1 MLYKNLNPILNS
13 DIIEKAGFVFD
24 GYYYV
29 NPQCPV
35 KLNKVESGYAVTFID
50 PAGPQINET
59 INNYCELISLMTQSL
74 QMVIEKE
81 LQGKTFTDAKEQL
94 SFIGTVVKNYLK
106 FDKSLNFI
114 VMNSPAGLQIR
125 PNNEY
130 TYTVVSGDIRNFKVN
145 YEIVHTAAT
154 DESDA
159 LSKHTIEIEVSA
171 QCISWP
177 FLMDCITDSHEGFNK
192 ESDKLTITSVT
203 LINEDKEIPFFGM
216 GIPTI
221 HKRAEG

>member
-13 DIIEKAGFVFD
+13 DIIEKAGFTFD

-29 NPQCPV
+29 NPKCPV
-35 KLNKVESGYAVTFID
+35 RLNKVESGYAVSFID
-50 PAGPQINET
+50 PAAPQINDS
-59 INNYCELISLMTQSL
+59 INNYCELISLMTQTL

-81 LQGKTFTDAKEQL
+81 LEGKNFTDAKEQL

-114 VMNSPAGLQIR
+114 VVNSPAGLQIR

-130 TYTVVSGDIRNFKVN
+130 TYTIVSGDIRKFKVN
-145 YEIVHTAAT
+145 YKISHTAAIDET
-154 DESDA
+154 DAVEEN
-159 LSKHTIEIEVSA
+159 TIDLEVSA

-177 FLMDCITDSHEGFNK
+177 FLMDCISESHEGFNK
-192 ESDKLTITSVT
+192 ETDKLTIVSVT

-221 HKRAEG
+221 HKKA

>member
-13 DIIEKAGFVFD
+13 DIIEKAGFAFD

-35 KLNKVESGYAVTFID
+35 KLNKVESGYAITFID

-59 INNYCELISLMTQSL
+59 INSYCDLISLMTQSL

-81 LQGKTFTDAKEQL
+81 LQGKEFADAKDQL

-114 VMNSPAGLQIR
+114 VMRTPAGLQIS

-130 TYTVVSGDIRNFKVN
+130 TFTIASGDIRKFRVN
-145 YEIVHTAAT
+145 YNIAHTT
-154 DESDA
+154 IDETDA
-159 LSKHTIEIEVSA
+159 LSNHSMEIEVSA

-177 FLMDCITDSHEGFNK
+177 FLMDCISESHEGFNK
-192 ESDKLTITSVT
+192 ESDKLTIVSVT

-221 HKRAEG
+221 HRNSEG

>member
-13 DIIEKAGFVFD
+13 DIIEKAGFAFD

-35 KLNKVESGYAVTFID
+35 KLNKVESGYAITFID

-59 INNYCELISLMTQSL
+59 INSYCDLISLMTQSL

-81 LQGKTFTDAKEQL
+81 LQGKGFADAKEQL

-114 VMNSPAGLQIR
+114 VMRSPAGLQIR

-130 TYTVVSGDIRNFKVN
+130 TFTIASGDIRKFRVN
-145 YEIVHTAAT
+145 YNIAHTT
-154 DESDA
+154 IDETNA
-159 LSKHTIEIEVSA
+159 LSNHSMEIEVSA

-177 FLMDCITDSHEGFNK
+177 FLMDCISESHEGFNK
-192 ESDKLTITSVT
+192 ESDELTIVSVT

-221 HKRAEG
+221 HGKSEG